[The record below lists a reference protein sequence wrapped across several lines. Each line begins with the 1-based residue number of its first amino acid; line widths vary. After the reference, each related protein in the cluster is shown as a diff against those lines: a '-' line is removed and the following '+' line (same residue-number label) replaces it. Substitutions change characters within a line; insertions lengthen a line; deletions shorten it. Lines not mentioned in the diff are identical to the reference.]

1 MEGLSRAS
9 VYLARLD
16 PVKGAEVGKLRPVVI
31 LTDQEILDVEPPV
44 VFVCPLSSQSMQQ
57 FEALH
62 LELAPRDGLRV
73 TSYTLVEHCRSLSR
87 KRILGERIAQLSS
100 DEVEAVIHR
109 LLRLIGK

>member
-1 MEGLSRAS
+1 MEGLIRAS

-16 PVKGAEVGKLRPVVI
+16 PAKGAEVGKLRPVLV
-31 LTDQEILDVEPPV
+31 LTDQKILDIDPPV
-44 VFVCPLSSQSMQQ
+44 IFICPLSSQSITQ

-62 LELAPRDGLRV
+62 IALVSRDGLRV
-73 TSYTLVEHCRSLSR
+73 PSYALVEHCRSISR

-100 DEVEAVIHR
+100 EEVELVIHK